1 MVCRKHKI
9 FALALSITLFAV
21 NPSFADILI
30 GFNADGSPKYG
41 PDPQGASGPIA
52 TPENPGWAKNPD
64 GTLSDAQKN
73 YTYLP
78 NAEDKAKSD
87 TQTASSL
94 NSSSPDGMIQ
104 IGFNMDGSPKFGI
117 APQSSTQPIATPENP
132 FWIKNSDGTQSAA
145 EKSYVYLPNADERAK
160 NASLLELKEIIS
172 GEIATSKFTKVKKS
186 GLYIITSSEDIS
198 AASSTIKAIALKK
211 GAKSQSIPLA
221 YNSDGQIVIKASD
234 KLKGFQIQILND
246 GKVLNKI
253 TL

>member
-1 MVCRKHKI
+1 M
-9 FALALSITLFAV
+9 
-21 NPSFADILI
+21 
-30 GFNADGSPKYG
+30 G
-41 PDPQGASGPIA
+41 
-52 TPENPGWAKNPD
+52 KNPD
-64 GTLSDAQKN
+64 GTQSDAQKN

-78 NAEDKAKSD
+78 NSEDKAKSD

-94 NSSSPDGMIQ
+94 NSSAPDGMIQ
-104 IGFNMDGSPKFGI
+104 IGFNIDGSPKFGM

-172 GEIATSKFTKVKKS
+172 SEIATSKFTKVKKS

-198 AASSTIKAIALKK
+198 AASSAIKAIASKK
-211 GAKSQSIPLA
+211 GAKSQTIPLA
-221 YNSDGQIVIKASD
+221 YNSEVQIVIKASD

-246 GKVLNKI
+246 GKVLNKV